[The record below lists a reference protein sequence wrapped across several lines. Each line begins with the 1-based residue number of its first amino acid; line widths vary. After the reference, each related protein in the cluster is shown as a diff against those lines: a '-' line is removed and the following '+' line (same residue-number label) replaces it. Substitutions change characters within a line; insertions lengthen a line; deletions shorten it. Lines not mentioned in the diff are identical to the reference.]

1 MFFLKKIFKLRDKA
15 GGQTAEKPF
24 MEHLEDLRDL
34 IVRVV
39 VTLMVATIL
48 CYLFRGTL
56 LDILRRPIEQVWQKS
71 EEAKLP
77 PTITPIQ
84 WEQAKKAAN
93 RTAKLTPEQR
103 THFYAQFADEKLKYY
118 AECAGYYRT
127 ALVIDDVEKRNFF
140 IKNLPDIDDEKKD
153 FVISLLMTNPSDAVN
168 ARKDMVFMSSL
179 KPTETFM
186 LAIKLSVFSGIII
199 SFPFLLFFIL
209 QFVVPGLKPKERKA
223 LFPALLI
230 GFGLFLGGVFFCYY
244 SVLPKALDFFFEY
257 GKDMGVQN
265 EWRIGEYIS
274 FATQFTLIFG
284 LSFELPVVVMTLVK
298 IGILSYETMR
308 NTRSYA
314 IISIM
319 VVAAVIT
326 PTGDA
331 LTLSM
336 LAVPM
341 VILYEICIWLA
352 YFSRKKELV
361 AEEEE
366 REKIR
371 AYHALLEEQ
380 GLNDDEDV
388 YDQDHHHHHDH
399 EDYHHDHYHDH
410 HADDPDSEDDDDHQT
425 PRIVPVPGR
434 VPNDVGHN
442 SEIHEDYNGESD
454 DEGEEIDDGE
464 VEPYDESEVY
474 TEEDEADYES
484 NHEAQVTEDVT
495 PSTEDE
501 EDETD
506 FNPGASFENEYP
518 TVEEE
523 ETDQEEDGD
532 DQEKE
537 DKKDSPKKD

>member
-1 MFFLKKIFKLRDKA
+1 MFILKKVFKLRDKA

-39 VTLMVATIL
+39 ITLMVATIL
-48 CYLFRGTL
+48 CYIFRGTL
-56 LDILRRPIEQVWQKS
+56 LDILRKPIEKVWQQS

-77 PTITPIQ
+77 ETITPLK

-93 RTAKLTPEQR
+93 RTAGLTPEQR
-103 THFYAQFADEKLKYY
+103 KHFYAQFEDEKLKFYV
-118 AECAGYYRT
+118 ECARHYRS
-127 ALVIDDVEKRNFF
+127 ALVIDDIEKRNAYV
-140 IKNLPDIDDEKKD
+140 KSLPDTDDDKKD
-153 FVISLLMTNPSDAVN
+153 FVISLLKTNPSDAVN

-186 LAIKLSVFSGIII
+186 LAIKLSVFAGVII

-223 LFPALLI
+223 LYPALFI
-230 GFGLFLGGVFFCYY
+230 GFALFLGGVFFCYF

-341 VILYEICIWLA
+341 IILYEICIWLA
-352 YFSRKKELV
+352 YFSRKKELL

-366 REKIR
+366 REKIA
-371 AYHALLEEQ
+371 AYHAMLEEK
-380 GLNDDEDV
+380 GESPDDD
-388 YDQDHHHHHDH
+388 YDSDYHDH
-399 EDYHHDHYHDH
+399 DYNHDDYHHPDE
-410 HADDPDSEDDDDHQT
+410 ADDGIEKDDEEDRST
-425 PRIVPVPGR
+425 PRIVPIPGR
-434 VPNDVGHN
+434 VPTDMGHN
-442 SEIHEDYNGESD
+442 FEIDEDYDGESD

-464 VEPYDESEVY
+464 VEPFDPSEVY
-474 TEEDEADYES
+474 TEEDEASYEPS
-484 NHEAQVTEDVT
+484 VTEDMI
-495 PSTEDE
+495 PSEEDDDDDDFEE
-501 EDETD
+501 EDEID
-506 FNPGASFENEYP
+506 FNPGASFEDEYP
-518 TVEEE
+518 PEEPTE
-523 ETDQEEDGD
+523 ETEDLD
-532 DQEKE
+532 KPEKEE
-537 DKKDSPKKD
+537 DKKDPPKKD

>member
-39 VTLMVATIL
+39 ITLMVATIL
-48 CYLFRGTL
+48 CYVFRGTL
-56 LDILRRPIEQVWQKS
+56 LDILRKPIEEVWQKS
-71 EEAKLP
+71 EEGKLP
-77 PTITPIQ
+77 DTITPAT
-84 WEQAKKAAN
+84 WEHAKKAAD
-93 RTAKLTPEQR
+93 RTSGFTPEQKK
-103 THFYAQFADEKLKYY
+103 HFYAQFGDDKLRYY
-118 AECAGYYRT
+118 AECASYYRA
-127 ALVIDDVEKRNFF
+127 ALVLSDEEKQKTF
-140 IKNLPDIDDEKKD
+140 INQLPDLDDEKKA
-153 FVISLLMTNPSDAVN
+153 FVVSLIEKKPSDGVN
-168 ARKDMVFMSSL
+168 ARNDTVFMSSL

-186 LAIKLSVFSGIII
+186 LAIKLSVFAGVII

-223 LFPALLI
+223 LFPALLA

-352 YFSRKKELV
+352 YFGRKKELI

-366 REKIR
+366 REKIQ
-371 AYHALLEEQ
+371 AYHAMLEEKSET
-380 GLNDDEDV
+380 DEDEP
-388 YDQDHHHHHDH
+388 DHYS
-399 EDYHHDHYHDH
+399 EDY
-410 HADDPDSEDDDDHQT
+410 DDDDHEEFYT
-425 PRIVPVPGR
+425 DDEDTFENEIPRVVPIPGR
-434 VPNDVGHN
+434 VPIEANPHLEMDEEYHG
-442 SEIHEDYNGESD
+442 D
-454 DEGEEIDDGE
+454 DEGEEIDDGV
-464 VEPYDESEVY
+464 VESYDKSKVF
-474 TEEDEADYES
+474 TADDEASFSE
-484 NHEAQVTEDVT
+484 NVTEDT
-495 PSTEDE
+495 LRLNDPNGYDSD
-501 EDETD
+501 DID
-506 FNPGASFENEYP
+506 FNPGASLEDNP
-518 TVEEE
+518 SE
-523 ETDQEEDGD
+523 ETTDDEQED
-532 DQEKE
+532 EKN
-537 DKKDSPKKD
+537 DPPKKD